1 MGRLCED
8 APVPRPTKFL
18 GKGGGPV
25 GIAIAL
31 YDLWRR
37 LPPKQRRKVLK
48 AAREHA
54 PRLAATLVK
63 RRRR

>member
-1 MGRLCED
+1 M
-8 APVPRPTKFL
+8 PRPTKLL

-31 YDLWRR
+31 FDLWRR
-37 LPPKQRRKVLK
+37 LPPKQRRKMLK
-48 AAREHA
+48 AARAHA

>member
-1 MGRLCED
+1 LCED
-8 APVPRPTKFL
+8 ALVPRPTRFL
-18 GKGGGPV
+18 GRGGGPI

-31 YDLWRR
+31 FDLWRR

-48 AAREHA
+48 AARAHG